1 MMNRVAGLTSQC
13 DKIHSTVEL
22 HVCIFAG
29 VFIQSPSLKKKVQ
42 MSCWIYDRTQ

>member
-22 HVCIFAG
+22 HMCIFAG
-29 VFIQSPSLKKKVQ
+29 VFIQSSFKKKV
-42 MSCWIYDRTQ
+42 